1 MYHEHNQ
8 LKKKLSFPSICNE
21 QSPSPILCDNTHL
34 LLSSF
39 SLFLRFFRVLLQY
52 PPIHPRS
59 WLSLPSYLVHCTSP
73 HVTGA
78 TKDFLSVKARPYPH
92 LHHFK
97 CGYSLDTSFPSTTKM
112 KAAHTNLLGAELRK
126 E

>member
-8 LKKKLSFPSICNE
+8 LKKNYPSLQYAMNKVLA
-21 QSPSPILCDNTHL
+21 PFWDNTHL

-59 WLSLPSYLVHCTSP
+59 WLSLHSYLVHCTSP

-97 CGYSLDTSFPSTTKM
+97 CGYRLDTSFPSTTKM